1 MIAPTFNTIALNEF
15 FKIFVQESLILT
27 EDLEK
32 IAQSG
37 NKTVCFDDL
46 YRCTINI
53 SYGKI
58 IQFIINSIKLSVQS
72 TLHAHER
79 CHKNYQTLYIIFFP
93 GLIMKIP
100 RQHTLFIKYL
110 QSVYKYLE
118 DLLYFVN
125 IFMVLD
131 DYKFYS
137 KCCEHT

>member
-58 IQFIINSIKLSVQS
+58 IQFIINSIKLSV
-72 TLHAHER
+72 
-79 CHKNYQTLYIIFFP
+79 
-93 GLIMKIP
+93 
-100 RQHTLFIKYL
+100 
-110 QSVYKYLE
+110 
-118 DLLYFVN
+118 
-125 IFMVLD
+125 
-131 DYKFYS
+131 
-137 KCCEHT
+137 